1 MYNLIKI
8 TNRLIILVLLV
19 CFVNLP
25 TYSQDQHTVVLYT
38 FESIVDD
45 VVKDQSGNGN
55 DGILMGAKWGDGK
68 FRRGLDFGG
77 NDDQDFVEIA
87 DHDSLDLVEAVSVEM
102 WLYLRSE
109 STSGGTGVTKGST
122 YKMGPR
128 NNRKAELRITREGGA
143 SAVLSDVD
151 LPIAKWVHIAGTY
164 DSVSGVGKVYI
175 DGELDNEKDIG
186 GEIVQTDNVIWL
198 GRGANPYLDGMLDE
212 VRISNVVRT
221 QEEIQ
226 TLMELGIEKV
236 SSVTPRDKLATT
248 WGNLKWRS
256 ME

>member
-1 MYNLIKI
+1 MQNLTNI
-8 TNRLIILVLLV
+8 TNRLILLILLL
-19 CFVNLP
+19 CFISLP
-25 TYSQDQHTVVLYT
+25 TFSQDEHTVLLYT

-77 NDDQDFVEIA
+77 DDDQDYVEIA
-87 DHDSLDLVEAVSVEM
+87 DHESLDLVEAVSVEM
-102 WLYLRSE
+102 WLFLRAE
-109 STSGGTGVTKGST
+109 SSSGGTGVTKGST
-122 YKMGPR
+122 YKVGPR
-128 NNRKAELRITREGGA
+128 NNLKAELRVTRANGGA
-143 SAVLSDVD
+143 AVLSNVD

-164 DSVSGVGKVYI
+164 DVKSGVGKIYI

-186 GEIVQTDNVIWL
+186 GEIASNDNVLWL

-212 VRISNVVRT
+212 VRISNIVRT

-226 TLMELGIEKV
+226 ELMELGIEKV

-248 WGNLKWRS
+248 WANLKWRD
-256 ME
+256 MK

>member
-1 MYNLIKI
+1 MPNLINI
-8 TNRLIILVLLV
+8 TNRLILLIIFL
-19 CFVNLP
+19 CFISLP
-25 TYSQDQHTVVLYT
+25 TYSQDRHTVVLYT

-45 VVKDQSGNGN
+45 VVKYQSGNGN
-55 DGILMGAKWGDGK
+55 DGTLMGAKWSDGK
-68 FRRGLDFGG
+68 FRRGIDFGG
-77 NDDQDFVEIA
+77 DDDQDFVEIA
-87 DHDSLDLVEAVSVEM
+87 DHETLDLVEAVSVEL
-102 WLYLRSE
+102 WLFLRAE

-128 NNRKAELRITREGGA
+128 NNRKAELRVTRAGGA
-143 SAVLSDVD
+143 AAVLSNVD

-175 DGELDNEKDIG
+175 DGELDNENEIG
-186 GEIVQTDNVIWL
+186 GEIVQTDNVVWL

-226 TLMELGIEKV
+226 ELMNLGIEKV
-236 SSVTPRDKLATT
+236 LSVTPSDKLATT
-248 WGNLKWRS
+248 WANLKWRS
-256 ME
+256 MK